1 MCTPNMQCTVSRQ
14 SDLLEIFGTYPGFLL
29 LLYQQLMPLLLSLLL
44 KDLQLPFIR
53 ILVADGLLL
62 TPEL

>member
-14 SDLLEIFGTYPGFLL
+14 SDLLEIFGTYPCFLL